1 MTNKEIKAA
10 LQAKRD
16 MTSFAKYIGIS
27 TRALYSLLESEKI
40 RDRQHYNFI
49 QFILAK
55 YKSEI

>member
-55 YKSEI
+55 YKSDI

>member
-16 MTSFAKYIGIS
+16 MTSFARFIGIS

-49 QFILAK
+49 QFITAK

>member
-1 MTNKEIKAA
+1 MTNKEIKTA
-10 LQAKRD
+10 LQYKRD
-16 MTSFAKYIGIS
+16 MTSFARFIGIS

-55 YKSEI
+55 YKSDI